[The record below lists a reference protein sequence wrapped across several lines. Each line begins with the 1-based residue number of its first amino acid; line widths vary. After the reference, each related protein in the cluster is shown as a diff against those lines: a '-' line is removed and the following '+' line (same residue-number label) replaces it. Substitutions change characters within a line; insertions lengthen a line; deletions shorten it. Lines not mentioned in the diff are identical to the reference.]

1 MTRGTFK
8 MLRGGVPEDF
18 KYFSRQ
24 DIRFSVP
31 LSKNKVYI
39 TPCLLQDEQV
49 CKHGGGAAKKVLCCL
64 EFTGACRKK
73 KRRKK

>member
-31 LSKNKVYI
+31 TLAKTKYTQPLVCSRMSKCVSMGEE
-39 TPCLLQDEQV
+39 LL
-49 CKHGGGAAKKVLCCL
+49 
-64 EFTGACRKK
+64 
-73 KRRKK
+73 RRYYVV